1 MRSSHSSNSASE
13 KRKLINPDSLWV
25 RIVTWIVRELTG
37 VVFIFSGFT
46 KAVDP
51 WGTLY
56 KIQDYLGVM
65 GLDIWPSL
73 VKVGAFLLCA
83 VEFIIGIM
91 LCFGSFR
98 RTAAWGATAI
108 MCFMLPLTLWIAL
121 YNPVPD
127 CGCFGDALII
137 SNWATFGKNVALM
150 IGVIWLSI
158 FNRHAGWLI
167 TPALQWIGLL
177 ATSVFCIAIEAAG
190 YFYQPLL
197 DFRPYPIGT
206 SISETSSEEEPEYKF
221 IYEKDGFRK
230 EFSET
235 DELPDEADGWKF
247 IDRISVGDSDIDSR
261 ITVRSEKDLRLWD
274 TEAEEDVTEDVLP
287 SEGRQILLVMP
298 DLDKVS
304 IASTWKINSLY
315 DWAIKNDIEMIAAAS
330 STKEGLETWKDL
342 SIPEYPVYTA
352 EDTVLKELVRGNPA
366 VVYIEN
372 GEIMWKSTLRAINTD
387 DFMAPETA
395 TNPMAFSHNDRAV
408 LINTSALYASVMAC
422 LVTFSFLFRVRL
434 QSMNLLKRKRRFFG
448 KRAEKNQSE
457 TSDSEITHDDT
468 ALPEE

>member
-1 MRSSHSSNSASE
+1 MRSSHSSNSVI
-13 KRKLINPDSLWV
+13 KYRLGLNPDSLYV
-25 RIVTWIVRELTG
+25 RIITWIIREFTG
-37 VVFIFSGFT
+37 AVFIFSGFT
-46 KAVDP
+46 KAIDP

-56 KIQDYLGVM
+56 KIQDYLGIM
-65 GLDIWPSL
+65 GLDIWPGI

-83 VEFIIGIM
+83 VEFILGIM

-127 CGCFGDALII
+127 CGCFGDAFII
-137 SNWATFGKNVALM
+137 SNWATFWKNVALM
-150 IGVIWLSI
+150 IAVLWLSV

-177 ATSVFCIAIEAAG
+177 ATGLFCIAIESAG

-197 DFRPYPIGT
+197 DFRPYNIG
-206 SISETSSEEEPEYKF
+206 SIIADSSAPEEPEYRF
-221 IYEKDGFRK
+221 IYEKNGIRE
-230 EFSET
+230 EFAET
-235 DELPDEADGWKF
+235 DELPDENDGWKF
-247 IDRISVGDSDIDSR
+247 IDRVPVSDSGIESRVSVRKGG
-261 ITVRSEKDLRLWD
+261 ELRLWD
-274 TEAEEDVTEDVLP
+274 AEAEEDVTDDVLSP
-287 SEGRQILLVMP
+287 EGKKILLVMP

-315 DWAIKNDIEMIAAAS
+315 DWAVKNDIEMIGAAS
-330 STKEGLETWKDL
+330 STKEALEEWEDL
-342 SIPEYPVYTA
+342 SMPQYPVYTA

-366 VVYIEN
+366 VVYIQN

-395 TNPMAFSHNDRAV
+395 ANPMAFSHNDKAI
-408 LINTSALYASVMAC
+408 LINLSALYTSFMAC
-422 LVTFSFLFRVRL
+422 LVTFSFLFRMRFQTL
-434 QSMNLLKRKRRFFG
+434 SQRKCRNRSLK
-448 KRAEKNQSE
+448 ENDNYE
-457 TSDSEITHDDT
+457 TPLEADTTHDDK
-468 ALPEE
+468 ALHEE